1 MNARIGPLA
10 QLVVVPLIE
19 RHTQPPSVIRIVGI
33 EPLRKRLRQH
43 RQTQERA

>member
-1 MNARIGPLA
+1 MNARIGTMA

-19 RHTQPPSVIRIVGI
+19 RHAQPPSMVRIVGI
-33 EPLRKRLRQH
+33 ESLRKRLRQH